1 MYVCTF
7 AIDRHVKSASIVTKQ
22 NTEMWALEKV
32 LNQLHIKIENYNVY
46 ENLISEITMFVPFSA
61 QRI

>member
-22 NTEMWALEKV
+22 NTERWALEIV
-32 LNQLHIKIENYNVY
+32 LNLLHIKIENNVY
-46 ENLISEITMFVPFSA
+46 ENLISEITMFVPFSV
-61 QRI
+61 Q